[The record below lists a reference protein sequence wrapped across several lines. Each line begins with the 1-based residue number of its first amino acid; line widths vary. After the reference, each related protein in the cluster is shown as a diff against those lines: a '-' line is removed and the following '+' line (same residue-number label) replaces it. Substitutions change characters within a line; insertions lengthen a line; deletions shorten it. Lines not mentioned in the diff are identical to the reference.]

1 MKRIKCAPIVKNS
14 YKKQSLRV
22 VAISIIMISRF
33 LSKFYHRS
41 PNVEKLS
48 VGVNTDVPYTDVD
61 KEEFVKIFKMKDFQ
75 IHRFERLYRQK
86 ASECRDHLERISI
99 FEKQVKERDTPSKEF
114 SESILSKQNIADF
127 LEVHRLLMA
136 NKSGKVQNTRYLK
149 AIKKLFIGIH
159 YGIVPVGF
167 QNSRLSSTQRK
178 IIQLVNRKSVADIK
192 VLFMDYTK
200 DFVAIFRTVGKTLEF
215 LKTVCCD

>member
-1 MKRIKCAPIVKNS
+1 MKQKCAPIVKNS
-14 YKKQSLRV
+14 YKKQNLCV
-22 VAISIIMISRF
+22 VVNSIVMISRF
-33 LSKFYHRS
+33 LSKFYRRD
-41 PNVEKLS
+41 VEKVS
-48 VGVNTDVPYTDVD
+48 VGVNTDVPYIQPIE
-61 KEEFVKIFKMKDFQ
+61 KEEFVKICKMKDFQ

-114 SESILSKQNIADF
+114 SESILSKQNVADF

-136 NKSGKVQNTRYLK
+136 NKTGKAKNTRYLK

-167 QNSRLSSTQRK
+167 QHSRLSSTQRK
-178 IIQLVNRKSVADIK
+178 IIQLVNRKSVAGIK